1 MAHGGAD
8 ASPVHIVAQSAKDL
22 WSGAASSLRSVVR
35 AGTEWAGMGRHNPTA
50 WPTQRTLQTYWPHLE
65 PTVPA
70 PYHPCASALQDVA
83 LLSSLVSIGQ
93 AWVASPSLPSLSLA
107 LAGGW
112 VAAASQSPKS
122 GGAWALLPRRVVEQ
136 REWWRLATAPMLHA
150 SWPQLACNVASLLPE
165 ACIIQAARGTFYLG
179 WTLVAC
185 TLLSQALYV
194 AVTWAAHQLG
204 APSKLT
210 AAYQSPGVL
219 TSSSLVLALKV
230 VGGYLAE
237 PPRPAPAPG
246 GSRTSM
252 VDDDL
257 FAGVSASPFSQ
268 GRQSAWLTL
277 GWIQTVTKGQSPVP
291 DVCGILAGLA
301 LVYGEAALSSVVHRW
316 RRRQAGV
323 WGALAGSAPRMHACP
338 GLGWPDVLGQVTIGA
353 GTLVMLGLARGK

>member
-1 MAHGGAD
+1 
-8 ASPVHIVAQSAKDL
+8 
-22 WSGAASSLRSVVR
+22 
-35 AGTEWAGMGRHNPTA
+35 MGRHNPTA

-122 GGAWALLPRRVVEQ
+122 VGSWGLLPRRVVEQ

-165 ACIIQAARGTFYLG
+165 ACIIQAARGTCYLG

-185 TLLSQALYV
+185 TFLSQALYV
-194 AVTWAAHQLG
+194 AVTWAAHRLG

-237 PPRPAPAPG
+237 PSRPAPAPG
-246 GSRTSM
+246 GSRTGM

-277 GWIQTVTKGQSPVP
+277 GWIQTVTNGQTPVP

-301 LVYGEAALSSVVHRW
+301 LVYGEAALSSVVYRW
-316 RRRQAGV
+316 RRRQVGV